1 MTPKKSKLP
10 TVPLP
15 PGAPPRARI
24 LLAEDNTVNQKLV
37 VRLLER
43 SGYCV
48 DVADNGHEALEA
60 FSQRPYD
67 IILMDCQMPQM
78 DGLAAAAEIRRR
90 EGILTHTPIIALTAN
105 SKQQDWELCRDVGMD
120 DYLSKPFQW
129 DALFDVVER
138 WLPQKAKPSV
148 ETSRAQG
155 SMPDVAP
162 TCSQPHLDYD
172 VLSELRQLNGDDDP
186 AFFKTLV
193 VNFLSDTAQHVAD
206 MRNAFTARDVDELKR
221 TAHYLKGTCGNLGAK
236 RFGTLSKILQ
246 AAMEDGDFCLAG
258 GVLTQL
264 ETDMPILKQTLI
276 AVLNG
281 KDRKNAPAGPIRPWP
296 QSILIVEDERN
307 MRMIIKRIVMRL
319 GCRRVQD
326 AFDGTRALALL
337 KQGPV
342 DLVITDWNMPSMDGL
357 QLLRHMQQDSHFRQ
371 IPVLFLSGDAEIQ
384 RVQEAIGAGA
394 SAYVVKPFTPALL
407 EKKLKEMFA
416 HPDR

>member
-1 MTPKKSKLP
+1 
-10 TVPLP
+10 
-15 PGAPPRARI
+15 
-24 LLAEDNTVNQKLV
+24 
-37 VRLLER
+37 
-43 SGYCV
+43 
-48 DVADNGHEALEA
+48 
-60 FSQRPYD
+60 
-67 IILMDCQMPQM
+67 
-78 DGLAAAAEIRRR
+78 
-90 EGILTHTPIIALTAN
+90 
-105 SKQQDWELCRDVGMD
+105 
-120 DYLSKPFQW
+120 
-129 DALFDVVER
+129 
-138 WLPQKAKPSV
+138 
-148 ETSRAQG
+148 
-155 SMPDVAP
+155 
-162 TCSQPHLDYD
+162 
-172 VLSELRQLNGDDDP
+172 
-186 AFFKTLV
+186 
-193 VNFLSDTAQHVAD
+193 
-206 MRNAFTARDVDELKR
+206 
-221 TAHYLKGTCGNLGAK
+221 
-236 RFGTLSKILQ
+236 
-246 AAMEDGDFCLAG
+246 
-258 GVLTQL
+258 
-264 ETDMPILKQTLI
+264 MPILKQTLI

-416 HPDR
+416 HPDQ